1 MTLSS
6 LKSSEDSLCC
16 NDLET
21 HDFRENLTAEVA
33 LFHACE
39 HVICDLEA
47 SIFSSRLSIPLQ
59 CNEKSLVEAHNL
71 NSFRPTSLPLIS
83 DIRPIRQFS
92 SCGDLCSDGSL
103 REINCQRLFK
113 SLDCICDGC
122 GTSERGDVEDDF
134 ENESPDPCQTALIAG
149 GLVRVLAR
157 DFFDHNA
164 TPPLRLQRLRVRLA
178 SMSDTDWVAALSEVT
193 CQYHRRTG
201 DHLNLSS
208 SYFDMTTSLSSQ
220 RQTHGVKSDPLLP
233 TTVSPSPYRLLPST
247 NSGQRQLPVGVEN
260 FFRSASTEWRSEN
273 DYGVGRLTSKRLI
286 ISPIIPKEKRKG
298 ILLSQEN
305 HCFGCG
311 VYVETK
317 YLRSLRFCEYFGRF
331 FCCVCH
337 ANTLMVVPGALLHSW

>member
-220 RQTHGVKSDPLLP
+220 R
-233 TTVSPSPYRLLPST
+233 
-247 NSGQRQLPVGVEN
+247 
-260 FFRSASTEWRSEN
+260 
-273 DYGVGRLTSKRLI
+273 
-286 ISPIIPKEKRKG
+286 RKG